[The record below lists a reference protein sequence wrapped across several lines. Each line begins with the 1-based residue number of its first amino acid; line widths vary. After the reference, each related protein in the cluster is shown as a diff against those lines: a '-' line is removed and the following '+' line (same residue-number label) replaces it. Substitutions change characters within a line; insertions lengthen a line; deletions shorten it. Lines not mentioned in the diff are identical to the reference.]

1 MKIKD
6 VMEWLLIADED
17 LYSAQILNQQARRPY
32 EIICYHCAQAA
43 EKYLK
48 GYLAYIDAATPKT
61 YNLSLLL
68 DLCIESNNEFEKI
81 RTECG
86 ILNKFTNEIRYPY
99 QFEIKDEDVL
109 YSISAV
115 KMIKSIKPI
124 NDLIDI
130 ISKETK
136 AEKENNNG
144 Q

>member
-17 LYSAQILNQQARRPY
+17 LYSAQILNQQERRPY
-32 EIICYHCAQAA
+32 EIICYHCAQAT

-48 GYLAYIDAATPKT
+48 GYLTYIDVVAPKT
-61 YNLSLLL
+61 HNLSLLL

-99 QFEIKDEDVL
+99 RFEIKDDDVL
-109 YSISAV
+109 YSIGAIN
-115 KMIKSIKPI
+115 MIKSIKPI
-124 NDLIDI
+124 NDLIDNI
-130 ISKETK
+130 FKET
-136 AEKENNNG
+136 EKK
-144 Q
+144 